1 MSKLYYKYG
10 AMGSSK
16 TANALICKFNYEER
30 GFKVLLLK
38 PEIDDRDLIGGEIVV
53 KSRIGLSSPCIAIG
67 KYTNLKELFY
77 AERKNVNYEVV
88 IVDECQFLTKE
99 QVEQLKEISANYTVL
114 CYGLLTDF
122 KTELFEGSKRL
133 VELADSLQEI
143 KSICK
148 CGKKANV
155 NIRFVSGKLTID
167 GDAVA
172 IEKGNVTYEPM
183 CYACFLEE
191 KKRQEADYCC
201 NVVASTPN
209 NSNEDED

>member
-1 MSKLYYKYG
+1 MAKLYFKYG

-38 PEIDDRDLIGGEIVV
+38 PEIDDRDLVGGNIVV
-53 KSRIGLSSPCIAIG
+53 RSRIGLSSPCIAIG
-67 KYTNLKELFY
+67 KYTDLVALFNN
-77 AERKNVNYEVV
+77 ERKTCDYKV
-88 IVDECQFLTKE
+88 IVVDECQFLTKE
-99 QVEQLKEISANYTVL
+99 QVEQLKELSTEYTVL

-148 CGKKANV
+148 CGKKANINV
-155 NIRFVSGKLTID
+155 RFVSGKITTD
-167 GDAVA
+167 GDSVA
-172 IEKGNVTYEPM
+172 IEKGNITYEPM

-191 KKRQEADYCC
+191 KKKQEADYCC
-201 NVVASTPN
+201 NLHGV
-209 NSNEDED
+209 D

>member
-1 MSKLYYKYG
+1 MAKLYFKYG

-38 PEIDDRDLIGGEIVV
+38 PEIDDRDLVGGNIVV
-53 KSRIGLSSPCIAIG
+53 RSRIGLSSPCIAIG
-67 KYTNLKELFY
+67 KYTDLVALFNN
-77 AERKNVNYEVV
+77 ERKTCDYRV
-88 IVDECQFLTKE
+88 IVIDECQFLTKE
-99 QVEQLKEISANYTVL
+99 QVEQLKELSTDYTVL

-148 CGKKANV
+148 CGKKANINV
-155 NIRFVSGKLTID
+155 RFVSGKITTD
-167 GDAVA
+167 GDSVA
-172 IEKGNVTYEPM
+172 IEKGNITYEPM

-191 KKRQEADYCC
+191 KKKQEADYCC
-201 NVVASTPN
+201 NLHGV
-209 NSNEDED
+209 D

>member
-1 MSKLYYKYG
+1 MAKLYFKYG

-38 PEIDDRDLIGGEIVV
+38 PEIDDRDLVGGNIVV
-53 KSRIGLSSPCIAIG
+53 RSRIGLSSPCIAIG
-67 KYTNLKELFY
+67 KYTDLVALFNN
-77 AERKNVNYEVV
+77 ERKTCDYRV
-88 IVDECQFLTKE
+88 IIIDECQFLTKE
-99 QVEQLKEISANYTVL
+99 QVEQLKELSTEYTVL

-148 CGKKANV
+148 CGKKANINV
-155 NIRFVSGKLTID
+155 RFVSGKITTD
-167 GDAVA
+167 GDSVA
-172 IEKGNVTYEPM
+172 IEKGNITYEPM

-191 KKRQEADYCC
+191 KKKQEADYCC
-201 NVVASTPN
+201 NLHGV
-209 NSNEDED
+209 D

>member
-1 MSKLYYKYG
+1 MAKLYFKYG

-38 PEIDDRDLIGGEIVV
+38 PEIDDRDLIGGNIVV

-67 KYTNLKELFY
+67 KYTNLVTLFNN
-77 AERKNVNYEVV
+77 EREAYGYEV
-88 IVDECQFLTKE
+88 IIIDECQFLSKE
-99 QVEQLKEISANYTVL
+99 QVEQLKEISASYTVL
-114 CYGLLTDF
+114 CYGLLTNF

-143 KSICK
+143 KSICR

-155 NIRFVSGKLTID
+155 NVRFVAGKLTTD
-167 GDAVA
+167 GESVA
-172 IEKGNVTYEPM
+172 IEKGSVTYEPM

-191 KKRQEADYCC
+191 KRRQEADYCC
-201 NVVASTPN
+201 NAFN
-209 NSNEDED
+209 FSNKKLGDDE